1 MNLSEEKMKIVRFPD
16 GFPAEDLEFLAKK
29 LEEEYPNERIL
40 FISDAIDIVD
50 LSLKD
55 LYRVRNMIDEEI
67 SDREIL
73 APGERNKS

>member
-1 MNLSEEKMKIVRFPD
+1 MKIVRFPE
-16 GFPAEDLEFLAKK
+16 GTSAEDIELLQDKFK
-29 LEEEYPNERIL
+29 EEYPNEHIL

-67 SDREIL
+67 SDREMM
-73 APGERNKS
+73 APNERNKS

>member
-73 APGERNKS
+73 VPGERNKP